1 MTSPFI
7 IRKAGDSA
15 RGFPELVRRDGRL
28 LRFHRAFPSVRIG
41 GGIRFSQGWR
51 LIAVSLAQFRD
62 WVIDSGLVSAS
73 QLQAL
78 VADLPEE
85 RRPADGEQ
93 LARLLVQQR
102 KLTAFQAQ
110 QIYAGSGQPGA
121 FRSWLRSILVHRLRN
136 FWRARSCRPQARG
149 DSDSERRL
157 RSGRAGYGRSASR
170 DGIVP
175 GF

>member
-1 MTSPFI
+1 MP
-7 IRKAGDSA
+7 
-15 RGFPELVRRDGRL
+15 
-28 LRFHRAFPSVRIG
+28 
-41 GGIRFSQGWR
+41 
-51 LIAVSLAQFRD
+51 VSLTQFRD
-62 WVIDSGLVSAS
+62 WVIDGGLISAS
-73 QLQAL
+73 QLQAVL
-78 VADLPEE
+78 HNLPEE
-85 RRPADGEQ
+85 SWPFDGEQ

-110 QIYAGSGQPGA
+110 QVYASSGQPGA

-136 FWRARSCRPQARG
+136 VWRARGRRPQARR